1 MQTLLSSSK
10 SSTRA
15 ALACVAVAA
24 AGLAASAC
32 GAAESPT
39 VLNTEKVERAIE
51 RSSMAQRG
59 IRVHVS
65 CPSGVH
71 QTKGLAF
78 SCSAV
83 AKLYGTRFVVTQLDG
98 AGRVQ
103 YEAR

>member
-15 ALACVAVAA
+15 AFACVAVA

-32 GAAESPT
+32 GTVESPP

-51 RSSMAQRG
+51 RSSLAQRG
-59 IRVHVS
+59 VHAQAS

-71 QTKGLAF
+71 QRKGLTF
-78 SCSAV
+78 SCVAV
-83 AKLYGTRFVVTQLDG
+83 GKGAGTRFVVTQLDG
-98 AGRVQ
+98 SGQVQ

>member
-1 MQTLLSSSK
+1 MQTRLSSSR
-10 SSTRA
+10 SSTSPA
-15 ALACVAVAA
+15 FACLLVA
-24 AGLAASAC
+24 AGLAVGAC
-32 GAAESPT
+32 GSADSPT

>member
-15 ALACVAVAA
+15 AFACLAVA

-32 GAAESPT
+32 GATESPT

-71 QTKGLAF
+71 QQEGLTF
-78 SCSAV
+78 SCAAV
-83 AKLYGTRFVVTQLDG
+83 AKDSGTQFVVTQLDG
-98 AGRVQ
+98 AGHVQ